1 MFFKKNKNTAIGAK
15 TSIEEKNKKFAE
27 KINSQ
32 LPEDIIEAKSSSPIV
47 GNRYKVHLNIDEEA
61 DINVHR
67 LILINPAIYKS
78 CLILLILNFIMAI
91 SISMI
96 LYTKED
102 SQFYASSP
110 DGRIWKLDTRETPN
124 GSFKIQ
130 QHKEAK

>member
-1 MFFKKNKNTAIGAK
+1 MFFKKNKNTSVGVKA
-15 TSIEEKNKKFAE
+15 SIEEKNKRFAE
-27 KINSQ
+27 KINRQ
-32 LPEDIIEAKSSSPIV
+32 LPEDIIETKSNSPIV
-47 GNRYKVHLNIDEEA
+47 GNRYKVYLSTEEA
-61 DINVHR
+61 TDINVHR
-67 LILINPAIYKS
+67 LILINPTIYKS
-78 CLILLILNFIMAI
+78 CLILLILNFILAVSI
-91 SISMI
+91 SIV